1 MLARQLPSRWLALVG
16 LGLGVVS
23 CGDGRYP
30 ADDPDIAVEI
40 AAIDSSSGASGDG
53 SAVSATGTIART
65 REAGLSFRVGGLIN
79 RLTVEAGDRVA
90 AGQMIAVLDAQD
102 VAARLAAASADL
114 ARAKQDLDRVTGL
127 ADAGAISQQQADNLA
142 TRVASAQAAYNAAR
156 FDSQS
161 ARLTAPFA
169 GIVLARQAQRGEFV
183 QPGQA
188 IVTLAD
194 STSPLVLKLPVADR
208 DAARISMGSTVVVA
222 APGGEVTSRV
232 TRIGQLSASQS
243 GTIEIEVT
251 LPPGSGLTSGMTAT
265 ATLAATPRHGE
276 QASARIPAEA
286 ILEAKGTRAYVMR
299 YDPAKRIAVRTAI
312 GFAGFDGDDALVT
325 GLPPQSHVITGGA
338 GYIADGQPVSVA
350 RQPAQ

>member
-1 MLARQLPSRWLALVG
+1 MLARQLPPRWLALVG

-23 CGDGRYP
+23 CGDDPNP

-40 AAIDSSSGASGDG
+40 AAVDSSSDG
-53 SAVSATGTIART
+53 SSDSSAVSATGTVART

-79 RLTVEAGDRVA
+79 RLTVDAGDRVS

-114 ARAKQDLDRVTGL
+114 ARAKQDLDRVKGL

-208 DAARISMGSTVVVA
+208 DIARIALGTTARIA
-222 APGGEVTSRV
+222 APNGEVTGRV
-232 TRIGQLSASQS
+232 TRIGQLAASQS
-243 GTIEIEVT
+243 GTIEIEIT

-265 ATLAATPRHGE
+265 ATLAAAPQPGQR
-276 QASARIPAEA
+276 ASARIPAEA
-286 ILEAKGTRAYVMR
+286 ILEARGTRAFVMR

-325 GLPPQSHVITGGA
+325 GLPPQSQVITGGA
-338 GYIADGQPVSVA
+338 GYIADGQKVSVT
-350 RQPAQ
+350 RQPTR

>member
-1 MLARQLPSRWLALVG
+1 MPACHLPPRGLALVW

-23 CGDGRYP
+23 CGGARSP

-40 AAIDSSSGASGDG
+40 AAVGAPADTLSGG
-53 SAVSATGTIART
+53 SALTATGTVART
-65 REAGLSFRVGGLIN
+65 REAGLSFRVGGVIN
-79 RLTVEAGDRVA
+79 RLTVDAGDRVS
-90 AGQMIAVLDAQD
+90 AGQMIAALDAQD

-114 ARAKQDLDRVTGL
+114 ARARQDLERVAGL

-142 TRVASAQAAYNAAR
+142 TRLASAQAAYDAAR
-156 FDSQS
+156 FDSLS
-161 ARLTAPFA
+161 ARLAAPFA

-208 DAARISMGSTVVVA
+208 DIARIVLGTAARIAG
-222 APGGEVTSRV
+222 PQGEVTGRV
-232 TRIGQLSASQS
+232 TRIGQLSATQS
-243 GTIEIEVT
+243 GTIEVEVT
-251 LPPGSGLTSGMTAT
+251 LPAGSGLTSGMTAT
-265 ATLAATPRHGE
+265 ASLAAAPRRGE
-276 QASARIPAEA
+276 QASARVPAEA
-286 ILEAKGTRAYVMR
+286 ILEAQGSRAFVMR

-325 GLPPQSHVITGGA
+325 GLPPQAQVITGGA
-338 GYIADGQPVSVA
+338 GYIADGQTVTVA
-350 RQPAQ
+350 RKPAR